1 MLALSLA
8 PVLQPRAAREECAA
22 VKSESTGITRVGR
35 TSGASAAASDL
46 RDRGLIE
53 RIARQDRAALK
64 ELYLIY
70 HRRLA
75 RFLTRIT
82 PRYDLAE
89 EIIND
94 TFWVVWQRAGD
105 FRGASYVSTWIMGIA
120 YRRGL
125 KALKRGR
132 VAQASAQ
139 CDVAE
144 EGGASHEPWS
154 AAERR
159 EWLST
164 GLERLPSDQRVVLE
178 LAYHLGHSCEEI
190 AAIMNCPVNTVKTRM
205 FHARQKLKVL
215 LPALAGMQ
223 PQTRE

>member
-1 MLALSLA
+1 MLAVSLPSVPRPRDECA
-8 PVLQPRAAREECAA
+8 PVKP
-22 VKSESTGITRVGR
+22 ESTGASRPGR
-35 TSGASAAASDL
+35 TGGASAAASDL

-75 RFLTRIT
+75 RFLTRVT
-82 PRYDLAE
+82 SRYDLAE

-125 KALKRGR
+125 KALKRAS
-132 VAQASAQ
+132 VAQAGAQ
-139 CDVAE
+139 REVGE
-144 EGGASHEPWS
+144 EGAGSHEPWS

-164 GLERLPSDQRVVLE
+164 ALERLPSEQRLVLE

-190 AAIMNCPVNTVKTRM
+190 AEMMICPVKPGKTRI
-205 FHARQKLKVL
+205 FNAGKKLKVL

-223 PQTRE
+223 PQSLE